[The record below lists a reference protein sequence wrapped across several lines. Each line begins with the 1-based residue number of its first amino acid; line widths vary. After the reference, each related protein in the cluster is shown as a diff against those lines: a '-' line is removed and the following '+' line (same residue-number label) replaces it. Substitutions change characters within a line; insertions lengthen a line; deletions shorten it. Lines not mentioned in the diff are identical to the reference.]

1 MIHFLKD
8 RALLFLLIISLV
20 VFLPLYLFLPM
31 AMLMSLLNSVLLAT
45 ITALC
50 VAWGKLV
57 VRAMDTK
64 PFDDVSQL
72 TVGSIIPWAVITGG
86 SIVSVVMIADGA
98 MSAPYYLQFVA
109 VLRYIAIM
117 GGLFQLAALGVMKYN
132 KALLVASGVLAVT
145 IFIATLLFQFSGH

>member
-8 RALLFLLIISLV
+8 RALLFFLIISLI

-31 AMLMSLLNSVLLAT
+31 ALLMSLLNSVLLAT
-45 ITALC
+45 IAALC
-50 VAWGKLV
+50 VAWCKLV
-57 VRAMDTK
+57 MRAMDRK

-72 TVGSIIPWAVITGG
+72 TVGSVIPWAVITGG
-86 SIVSVVMIADGA
+86 SIVSVVMIADGQ
-98 MSAPYYLQFVA
+98 MTAPHYLQFVA
-109 VLRYIAIM
+109 ILRYVAIM

-145 IFIATLLFQFSGH
+145 IFVATLLFQFSGH